1 MATNSIYDL
10 KKGFLSSQLRILN
23 GPLDPPRDWQEQI
36 PEGEYGD
43 LPQVVVDQVLYKRR
57 QFIMHLCPLF
67 YNPPRVEAF
76 FPFFRKK
83 KDPPPRELNTAYRSA
98 FLVNI
103 VAKKHQKLVYSA
115 QALRHVAEQIDDLYW
130 KNNNNLG
137 GTTRDDDAL
146 RRGVDLKDPQ

>member
-1 MATNSIYDL
+1 
-10 KKGFLSSQLRILN
+10 
-23 GPLDPPRDWQEQI
+23 
-36 PEGEYGD
+36 
-43 LPQVVVDQVLYKRR
+43 
-57 QFIMHLCPLF
+57 MHLCPLF

-76 FPFFRKK
+76 FPLFPEKK
-83 KDPPPRELNTAYRSA
+83 RPRELNTAYRSA

-130 KNNNNLG
+130 KNNNNLE

>member
-1 MATNSIYDL
+1 M
-10 KKGFLSSQLRILN
+10 
-23 GPLDPPRDWQEQI
+23 
-36 PEGEYGD
+36 
-43 LPQVVVDQVLYKRR
+43 VVDQVLYKRR
-57 QFIMHLCPLF
+57 QFIIHLCPLF
-67 YNPPRVEAF
+67 STLQYSASGGF
-76 FPFFRKK
+76 FLFFSEKK
-83 KDPPPRELNTAYRSA
+83 SPPRELNTAYRSA

-130 KNNNNLG
+130 KNNNNLE